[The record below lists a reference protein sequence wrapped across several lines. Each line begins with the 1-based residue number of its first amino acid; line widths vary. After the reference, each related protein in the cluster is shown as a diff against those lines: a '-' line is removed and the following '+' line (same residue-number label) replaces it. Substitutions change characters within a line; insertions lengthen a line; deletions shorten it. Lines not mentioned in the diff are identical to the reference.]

1 MHFHKCI
8 KFLFIISLFLIVKK
22 ANATHGIGGQFTY
35 RHINKDSF
43 EIKLTVLVDCLN
55 GINAI
60 KGDSIISIYIFDIA
74 GNLIKTVGIGRGF
87 PTRINSAKYSCTKA
101 PDNICTDKYD
111 YTFNVKLP
119 YSAGGYTVANSTCC
133 RTNAVKNLIN
143 MYGGIGI
150 GSIYWTHIPDSI
162 QANGYNSSAVFE
174 NLPSTVI
181 CLGENYTFN
190 HSATDIDGDSLAYE
204 LFTPFCND
212 SRTFPYPPP
221 YTNVTWYPPYNIS
234 NIIDGNPT
242 LSVNPITGILNIK
255 PTNVGQYVIGILVK
269 EYRNRTLINITRREF
284 QFNVI
289 LCASRVQSLFA
300 DDLYFC
306 NDTVHFS
313 NFSAEATKYLWN
325 FGVNNILSDTSNL
338 KEPTFVFPGA
348 GKYIIKLIV
357 SDSIC
362 KDSSEKDLHLFSGQ
376 IKFAG
381 TDTSICNG
389 EQVVLG
395 TNYINIFKYTWRPSI
410 YLNDSTLPQPIAKP
424 LDDIKYTATIKVN
437 SICSI
442 VDSVNVKIHK
452 TKIDFN
458 ANMKGCSDTLILKN
472 NSQFVNNY
480 LWDFGVLNNNA
491 DTSTLFEP
499 YYIYPKIGKYSI
511 KLKAANGRCADSLI
525 KEIINYND
533 HNRFAGN
540 DVSICIGDSLNL
552 GNTDTLGY
560 TYQWNPS
567 TFLNDSTLGQPT
579 SKPKIKIKYN
589 VVRNNGF
596 CSNADSIT
604 ISIKN
609 INANFSL
616 GLQQFCDGAFIIL
629 DSIKPYSEM
638 KWFVNNNLINKDELL
653 TTKYLNGNKNLVRL
667 IVKDG
672 FCIDSLEKEFT
683 PINTD
688 SIKLIPNVFSP
699 NEDGINDCFYVDGIK
714 LGKECKNSLLV
725 FNRWGNLMFDSD
737 TDGVCWNG
745 LYDGKKVS
753 EGVYFFILKTPKKN
767 YHGTITLLR

>member
-1 MHFHKCI
+1 
-8 KFLFIISLFLIVKK
+8 
-22 ANATHGIGGQFTY
+22 
-35 RHINKDSF
+35 
-43 EIKLTVLVDCLN
+43 
-55 GINAI
+55 
-60 KGDSIISIYIFDIA
+60 
-74 GNLIKTVGIGRGF
+74 
-87 PTRINSAKYSCTKA
+87 
-101 PDNICTDKYD
+101 
-111 YTFNVKLP
+111 
-119 YSAGGYTVANSTCC
+119 
-133 RTNAVKNLIN
+133 
-143 MYGGIGI
+143 
-150 GSIYWTHIPDSI
+150 
-162 QANGYNSSAVFE
+162 
-174 NLPSTVI
+174 
-181 CLGENYTFN
+181 
-190 HSATDIDGDSLAYE
+190 
-204 LFTPFCND
+204 
-212 SRTFPYPPP
+212 
-221 YTNVTWYPPYNIS
+221 
-234 NIIDGNPT
+234 
-242 LSVNPITGILNIK
+242 
-255 PTNVGQYVIGILVK
+255 
-269 EYRNRTLINITRREF
+269 
-284 QFNVI
+284 
-289 LCASRVQSLFA
+289 
-300 DDLYFC
+300 
-306 NDTVHFS
+306 
-313 NFSAEATKYLWN
+313 
-325 FGVNNILSDTSNL
+325 
-338 KEPTFVFPGA
+338 
-348 GKYIIKLIV
+348 
-357 SDSIC
+357 
-362 KDSSEKDLHLFSGQ
+362 
-376 IKFAG
+376 
-381 TDTSICNG
+381 
-389 EQVVLG
+389 
-395 TNYINIFKYTWRPSI
+395 
-410 YLNDSTLPQPIAKP
+410 
-424 LDDIKYTATIKVN
+424 
-437 SICSI
+437 
-442 VDSVNVKIHK
+442 
-452 TKIDFN
+452 
-458 ANMKGCSDTLILKN
+458 
-472 NSQFVNNY
+472 
-480 LWDFGVLNNNA
+480 
-491 DTSTLFEP
+491 LFEP

-699 NEDGINDCFYVDGIK
+699 NEDGTNDCFYVDGIK